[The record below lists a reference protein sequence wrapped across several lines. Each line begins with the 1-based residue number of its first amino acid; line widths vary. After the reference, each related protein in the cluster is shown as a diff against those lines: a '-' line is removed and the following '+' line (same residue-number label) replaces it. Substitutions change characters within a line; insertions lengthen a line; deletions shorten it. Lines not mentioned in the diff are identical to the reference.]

1 MRSNMICRR
10 GFLAGFMALTLA
22 SAGWTEPADV
32 STETSSNL
40 RYPFQGVL
48 RFMAPQSRSE
58 PNSARRG
65 IAAIQNASPH
75 RGTIHASRGGTV
87 RARYSYRVHDT
98 TRLSSSAHWR
108 FDHGDA
114 ALRSFYPPYW
124 YPRPAY
130 SVSGYPN
137 IAYPSPGY
145 IYYYRYPF
153 GYPYR
158 FRYYYPGY

>member
-1 MRSNMICRR
+1 MGSIMICRVML
-10 GFLAGFMALTLA
+10 LAGFMALTSA

-32 STETSSNL
+32 STETPSNL
-40 RYPFQGVL
+40 RHPFQGVL

-65 IAAIQNASPH
+65 IAMLQNASPH
-75 RGTIHASRGGTV
+75 RGTIYSSRGWSV

-98 TRLSSSAHWR
+98 TRLASSAQWR
-108 FDHGDA
+108 FDRADA
-114 ALRSFYPPYW
+114 AVRSYYPPYW
-124 YPRPAY
+124 YQRPAY
-130 SVSGYPN
+130 PVSVYPN
-137 IAYPSPGY
+137 IAYPPPRY
-145 IYYYRYPF
+145 VYYYQYPF